1 MVQRVRK
8 NRRKNQARRPAAS
21 IRAGI
26 ALAVKTVIGTAMTA
40 GMGLMFIVCHDL
52 VTQCDYFKAEEIIV
66 EGGHMLTRQ
75 EILTASGI
83 DEGVNIFA
91 VNLALVR
98 EKLELHPWIAQAE
111 VYRDPVKKIRMRVRE
126 HRPLAVIDLGRC
138 FVLNE
143 SGEIFK
149 EATEA
154 ESVALPVITGVE
166 YADWRPG
173 NAPDARL
180 FSAVMEILAI
190 RHSGGDLFAGN
201 AIREI
206 QVDRDIGLTLLLEGP
221 VPAMRIGYGDYRR
234 KERRAAEILSF
245 IQHADGI
252 PAISDLDLQSPEF
265 IVAQNTGP
273 GSESPALATGPESRI
288 GGLM

>member
-8 NRRKNQARRPAAS
+8 NRRKGQARRPLS
-21 IRAGI
+21 SVRAGI
-26 ALAVKTVIGTAMTA
+26 SLAIKTVIGTTMTA

-52 VTQCDYFKAEEIIV
+52 VTQCDYFKAEEIII

-75 EILTASGI
+75 EIFTASGI

-98 EKLELHPWIAQAE
+98 EKLEVHPWIAQAE
-111 VYRDPVKKIRMRVRE
+111 VYRDPAKKIRMRVRE
-126 HRPLAVIDLGRC
+126 HRPLAVIDLGRR

-143 SGEIFK
+143 SGEFFK
-149 EATEA
+149 EATDA
-154 ESVALPVITGVE
+154 ESAALPVITGVE

-173 NAPDARL
+173 NAPDARI
-180 FSAVMEILAI
+180 FSAVMEILATGPSQAG
-190 RHSGGDLFAGN
+190 RFAGN
-201 AIREI
+201 TIREI
-206 QVDRDIGLTLLLEGP
+206 QVDRDIGLTLRLDGP
-221 VPAMRIGYGDYRR
+221 VPAMRIGYGNYHL
-234 KERRAAEILSF
+234 KEKRAAAILSY

-252 PAISDLDLQSPEF
+252 PAISDLDLQSPNF
-265 IVAQNTGP
+265 IVAQNRAD
-273 GSESPALATGPESRI
+273 GSESAALATGPKGRK